1 MAASFFEVFPVLKLN
16 KGMMDLLEEAT
27 VEKVT
32 ASQARNRIRVYLCSP
47 RLISYEE
54 VRKLEDQIRGQL
66 FENTDVHVD
75 IIDRYELSEQYTPE
89 RLMSIY
95 FDSFEAELKDS
106 SDLEANIFHKAK
118 KEFID
123 AQRMVLTVEDNFIT
137 ASKIECIR
145 SKLLKIFQ
153 DRFGYYV
160 DISVEYVRER
170 KSRQAEYAE
179 ETFQREVETIVKNYA
194 EAEAAVKQ
202 KEEKIAEQQK
212 PARDFK
218 KENTY
223 VKKKIIDP
231 DIFYGRPFEGD
242 ETPISEINDEIGEV
256 IVRGKII
263 QMETREIRNEKT
275 IIIFAVTDFT
285 DSITAKIFTKNEF
298 LPQVLSNLKVGKF
311 VRMKAMAVMDK
322 YDHGIALNSV
332 TGIKNIPDFTK
343 KRMDLSPVKRVELH
357 AHTTMSD
364 MDSVADCKAML
375 KTAMSWGHKAMAIT
389 DHGVVQAFTDANH
402 CVEGTDFKPIY
413 GVEGYL
419 VDDLKPIVFESEN
432 QSLDSKF
439 VVFDIE
445 TTGFS
450 AVNDRIIEIGAVKV
464 ENGEIVDRY
473 STFVNPERPIPFE
486 IEKLTGINDGMVVDA
501 AVIEDILP
509 EFLAF
514 SEDCIMVAHNAE
526 FDMSF
531 IKENCRRMNLLRK
544 FTVVDTLAMARSML
558 PDLKNYKLDTVVEAV
573 GGTLE
578 NHHRAVE
585 DAESTADI
593 FVKFVAR
600 LKGMGVT
607 DLDTLNGMS
616 QMSVNAIKKLKT
628 YHIIILAQNDIGR
641 INLYRLVSWSHLD
654 YYARRPRIPKSVL
667 AKYREGLI
675 IGSACEAGELYQAV
689 LNDRPSDEIARI
701 VSFYD
706 YLEIQ
711 PIGNNL
717 FYD

>member
-16 KGMMDLLEEAT
+16 KGMADILEEAV

-32 ASQARNRIRVYLCSP
+32 ASQAKNRIRVYLCSP
-47 RLISYEE
+47 RLMFYSDM
-54 VRKLEDQIRGQL
+54 RKLEEQIRRQL

-137 ASKIECIR
+137 ASKIESIR
-145 SKLLKIFQ
+145 DKLLKIFQ

-179 ETFQREVETIVKNYA
+179 ETFQREVDTIVKNYA

-202 KEEKIAEQQK
+202 KEEKLAEQQK

-218 KENTY
+218 KENTF
-223 VKKKIIDP
+223 VKKKIVDP

-256 IVRGKII
+256 VVRGKVI
-263 QMETREIRNEKT
+263 QLETREIRNEKT
-275 IIIFAVTDFT
+275 IVIFAVTDFT
-285 DSITAKIFTKNEF
+285 DSISAKVFTKNEY
-298 LPQVLSNLKVGKF
+298 LPQVLSNLKVGTF

-332 TGIKNIPDFTK
+332 MGIKTIPDFTE

-364 MDSVADCKAML
+364 MDSVADCKTML
-375 KTAMSWGHKAMAIT
+375 KTAMAWGHKAMAIT

-419 VDDLKPIVFESEN
+419 VDDLKPIVFV
-432 QSLDSKF
+432 QKIR
-439 VVFDIE
+439 VW
-445 TTGFS
+445 T
-450 AVNDRIIEIGAVKV
+450 VNLM
-464 ENGEIVDRY
+464 
-473 STFVNPERPIPFE
+473 F
-486 IEKLTGINDGMVVDA
+486 L
-501 AVIEDILP
+501 ILRQRD
-509 EFLAF
+509 FQ
-514 SEDCIMVAHNAE
+514 
-526 FDMSF
+526 
-531 IKENCRRMNLLRK
+531 R
-544 FTVVDTLAMARSML
+544 
-558 PDLKNYKLDTVVEAV
+558 
-573 GGTLE
+573 
-578 NHHRAVE
+578 
-585 DAESTADI
+585 
-593 FVKFVAR
+593 
-600 LKGMGVT
+600 
-607 DLDTLNGMS
+607 
-616 QMSVNAIKKLKT
+616 
-628 YHIIILAQNDIGR
+628 
-641 INLYRLVSWSHLD
+641 
-654 YYARRPRIPKSVL
+654 
-667 AKYREGLI
+667 
-675 IGSACEAGELYQAV
+675 
-689 LNDRPSDEIARI
+689 
-701 VSFYD
+701 
-706 YLEIQ
+706 
-711 PIGNNL
+711 
-717 FYD
+717 